1 MEKKSFWIVTR
12 VVIGRITLS
21 VNTNAL
27 RWFDDIDE
35 AKSFIENEYNKICT
49 LGYEP
54 SKFTHSYMGWT
65 YKDDFEI
72 LQVVIS
78 LALGV

>member
-1 MEKKSFWIVTR
+1 MEKKSFWIVTK
-12 VVIGRITLS
+12 VEIGRITLS
-21 VNTNAL
+21 VNTYAL
-27 RWFDDIDE
+27 RWFDSLDE
-35 AKSFIENEYNKICT
+35 AKSFIENDCNRLCT

-54 SKFTHSYMGWT
+54 SKFTHSDMGWT

-72 LQVVIS
+72 LQEVIS

>member
-1 MEKKSFWIVTR
+1 MEKESVWVVTQ

-21 VNTNAL
+21 VNTYAL
-27 RWFDDIDE
+27 RWFDSLNE
-35 AKSFIENEYNKICT
+35 AKSFIENEYNRLCT
-49 LGYEP
+49 LGYKP
-54 SKFTHSYMGWT
+54 SKFAHSDMGWT

-72 LQVVIS
+72 LQVMIS